1 MIEGADPILQAAYGT
16 LFTWGVTAAGSAVV
30 FIANTDVGQQVPAF
44 CTVHLLP
51 FYNLFILKSGGERD
65 FIV

>member
-44 CTVHLLP
+44 YTLYCSLTSVL
-51 FYNLFILKSGGERD
+51 
-65 FIV
+65 